1 MQILNSLALFKTAI
15 IKTLAKEVILKKKK
29 EKKIHCI
36 FKDLSEKR
44 ANKKCLANGN
54 QKPIYSRKGGK
65 TKCKSAKQIYLI
77 KCSTELII

>member
-15 IKTLAKEVILKKKK
+15 IKTLAKEVILKKK